1 MHKSLLWFK
10 RNAKRCEPQEVVE
23 SNGTTAGWQAIFS
36 CRACRAAVAQRSL
49 LYLSICASLAMKP
62 LRSNDRPAFS
72 GHIAMFVS
80 KLPPKPDFDMLAAAA
95 PASADRRTFILAL
108 MGNLICSWSNN
119 ESLFIYVL
127 MILLRTDEA
136 SAAVVFATLNTTR
149 ARLDL
154 IQRLAKIRV
163 SDKALSKNLTT
174 LIERFSESTKVRNE
188 LNHCMFIFDSSGA
201 ITHTQSMRLME
212 TRSSLRFGEI
222 KALDESRLQEMLR
235 TTNEMTKINREIWD
249 LLPRLEAHVHGV
261 QPKAVPLDAA

>member
-1 MHKSLLWFK
+1 MYLLGD
-10 RNAKRCEPQEVVE
+10 E
-23 SNGTTAGWQAIFS
+23 AITIS
-36 CRACRAAVAQRSL
+36 
-49 LYLSICASLAMKP
+49 
-62 LRSNDRPAFS
+62 RPVFC
-72 GHIAMFVS
+72 GNMAMFVS
-80 KLPPKPDFDMLAAAA
+80 KLPPKPDFEVLAAAA
-95 PASADRRTFILAL
+95 PASADRRTFVLAL

-163 SDKALSKNLTT
+163 GDKVLSKNLTA

-222 KALDESRLQEMLR
+222 KALDEDRLQEMLR
-235 TTNEMTKINREIWD
+235 TTHEMTKINRDIWD
-249 LLPRLEAHVHGV
+249 LLPRLEAHVCGA
-261 QPKAVPLDAA
+261 QPRSVPLDAA

>member
-1 MHKSLLWFK
+1 LLI
-10 RNAKRCEPQEVVE
+10 RNANDWQCDKKSSKARELQQDSSEKAAFVFAVRPSQAVPIISFDMYVFGRRSRYDG
-23 SNGTTAGWQAIFS
+23 SNG
-36 CRACRAAVAQRSL
+36 L
-49 LYLSICASLAMKP
+49 HLP
-62 LRSNDRPAFS
+62 D
-72 GHIAMFVS
+72 IAMFVS
-80 KLPPKPDFDMLAAAA
+80 KLPPKPDFDLLAAAA

-201 ITHTQSMRLME
+201 ITHTQSMRLVE
-212 TRSSLRFGEI
+212 TRSSLRFGET

-235 TTNEMTKINREIWD
+235 TTNEMTKINRDIWD
-249 LLPRLEAHVHGV
+249 LLPRLEAHVCGV
-261 QPKAVPLDAA
+261 QPKSVPLETQLEPG

>member
-1 MHKSLLWFK
+1 VTRSRRKQGDCSKKVAEKRHFVIANTNEPNFCDISFDMYLLGD
-10 RNAKRCEPQEVVE
+10 E
-23 SNGTTAGWQAIFS
+23 AITIS
-36 CRACRAAVAQRSL
+36 
-49 LYLSICASLAMKP
+49 
-62 LRSNDRPAFS
+62 RPVFAE
-72 GHIAMFVS
+72 IWPMFS
-80 KLPPKPDFDMLAAAA
+80 KLPPKPDFEVLAAAA
-95 PASADRRTFILAL
+95 PASADRRTFVLAL

-163 SDKALSKNLTT
+163 SDKVLSKNLTA

-188 LNHCMFIFDSSGA
+188 LNHCMFIFDSAGA

-235 TTNEMTKINREIWD
+235 TTHEMTKINREIWD
-249 LLPRLEAHVHGV
+249 LLPRLEAHVCGV
-261 QPKAVPLDAA
+261 KPQSVPRDAA

>member
-1 MHKSLLWFK
+1 MQQESGIFFHYFRKNTRPPSL
-10 RNAKRCEPQEVVE
+10 
-23 SNGTTAGWQAIFS
+23 I
-36 CRACRAAVAQRSL
+36 
-49 LYLSICASLAMKP
+49 YLSICTAP
-62 LRSNDRPAFS
+62 GGEGVTIEHNPVFR
-72 GHIAMFVS
+72 GHVPMFVS
-80 KLPPKPDFDMLAAAA
+80 KLPPKPDFDLLAAAA
-95 PASADRRTFILAL
+95 PASADRRTFVLAL

-154 IQRLAKIRV
+154 IQRLAKIKV
-163 SDKALSKNLTT
+163 SEKTLSKNLTT

-188 LNHCMFIFDSSGA
+188 LNHCMFIFDSTGA

-222 KALDESRLQEMLR
+222 KALDESRLQEMVR
-235 TTNEMTKINREIWD
+235 TTHEMTRINREIWD

-261 QPKAVPLDAA
+261 KPQSVPRDAA